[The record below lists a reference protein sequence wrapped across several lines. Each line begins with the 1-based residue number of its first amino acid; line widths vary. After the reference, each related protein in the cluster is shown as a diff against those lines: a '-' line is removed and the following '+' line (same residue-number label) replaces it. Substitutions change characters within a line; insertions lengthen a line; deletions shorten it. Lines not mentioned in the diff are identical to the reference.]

1 MRLFMLLV
9 VIKTDTVI
17 LEKNLVILRSIN
29 IGGLKLF
36 LVRGTK
42 YVKIFAFLNSQSS
55 RKMNPQMQLKSK
67 IEISQM
73 GTDKCFREKKGRK
86 GVSGDQRKGEP
97 LQFCIWWLGKT

>member
-1 MRLFMLLV
+1 MLLV

-42 YVKIFAFLNSQSS
+42 YVKNICL
-55 RKMNPQMQLKSK
+55 LKL
-67 IEISQM
+67 I
-73 GTDKCFREKKGRK
+73 
-86 GVSGDQRKGEP
+86 V
-97 LQFCIWWLGKT
+97 